1 MGSCEVRESLP
12 PGVLWSG
19 VGALS
24 GWVLATQ
31 SSLSQ
36 EEVLDCGAR
45 GWSMDCEAGRWRSR
59 KEQRFWVVS
68 SWCEQG
74 VGGLFYCLFPGT
86 TWMQEIVDLI
96 LVRGDMEKACRA
108 PTHVRIPFLEI
119 CSPPPVPSGVQQLM
133 SVPSPRVIKTHLP
146 FQLVPKSFWE
156 NRCKVIYVA
165 RNAKDNVV
173 SYFFFDKMNKTQ
185 PEPGPWEPYLHK
197 FMEGKLAWGSWY
209 DHVCRY
215 WDERTNH
222 NILYVFYEDMK
233 EDPAREI
240 RRVMDFLEVELPPE
254 VLEKIVWQTSFQVM
268 KENPM
273 ANYSSVPSTILDQD
287 VSPFMRK
294 GEVGDWK
301 NYFTVAQSEAFD
313 AHYQRRME
321 RTGLHF
327 RTQI

>member
-1 MGSCEVRESLP
+1 MRSAGGS
-12 PGVLWSG
+12 PGAHAG
-19 VGALS
+19 CVGQAGRPTLLS
-24 GWVLATQ
+24 RPVLAWGGEGQ
-31 SSLSQ
+31 P
-36 EEVLDCGAR
+36 R
-45 GWSMDCEAGRWRSR
+45 GWAQAGSAAAKPQPWDSAGGCRA
-59 KEQRFWVVS
+59 
-68 SWCEQG
+68 QG

-96 LVRGDMEKACRA
+96 LVRGDMEKACRSA
-108 PTHVRIPFLEI
+108 I
-119 CSPPPVPSGVQQLM
+119 PPPSRWALPQAYAPSALPPAGVQQLM